1 LGNNDQDKAKPRRAS
16 LPKELKTDDLT
27 LDEALVLLSLPRL
40 LGVHPEG
47 GVIEADRGRFGPYIK
62 WIKNENESENRSLK
76 KEDDVFTVDIKRAL
90 EILAMPKMG
99 RGGQEVLKD
108 FGKPK
113 EFKEKIQILNGRY
126 GVYLKCGKTNV
137 SLAKDTDLEKFTIDD
152 AASLLEEKLKDKKGS
167 ILKKTKISDKK
178 TSMKKKS

>member
-40 LGVHPEG
+40 LGAHPEG
-47 GVIEADRGRFGPYIK
+47 GVVEADRGRFGPYIK
-62 WIKNENESENRSLK
+62 WTKNENESENRSLK
-76 KEDDVFTVDIKRAL
+76 KEDDVFKVDLKRAL

-113 EFKEKIQILNGRY
+113 ELKEKIQILNGRY

-137 SLAKDTDLEKFTIDD
+137 SIAKDTDLEKFSLDD
-152 AASLLEEKLKDKKGS
+152 AIFLLEEKLKDKKGS
-167 ILKKTKISDKK
+167 ISKKTKISNKK
-178 TSMKKKS
+178 NTRKKKS